1 MPLELQTMLKQA
13 ETAARL
19 AGKEALAQMG
29 SARTSIKNKDELV
42 TEADRR
48 CQEIIVESLSKAFPQ
63 HGFVGEEGDGGRLF
77 KQPPSGD
84 EDLWW
89 IIDPIDGTNNYAVGI
104 PQFSVSIGALFEG
117 KPVIGVIYDPSTQD
131 LFTGTAA
138 GDSQANGNGC
148 QVRDQRLDRF
158 ANLALDS
165 HFGSTMP
172 PWLQDVIVRSRFRNV
187 GSAALHLAYV
197 AKGGYCGFVACTPK
211 LWDLA
216 AGVLL
221 AENAGAIVTDWHN
234 RPLWPLD
241 VHAYEGTPLPFVAA
255 TPSVHGEL
263 MELMSVVKSTYAK

>member
-1 MPLELQTMLKQA
+1 MPLDLQTLLAKA
-13 ETAARL
+13 ESAARL

-29 SARTSIKNKDELV
+29 STQTSLKNKHELV
-42 TEADRR
+42 TEADKR
-48 CQEIIVESLSKAFPQ
+48 CQQIIVETLSKAFPQ

-77 KQPPSGD
+77 KQSPSGM

-117 KPVIGVIYDPSTQD
+117 KPVIGVVYDPSTRD

-138 GDSQANGNGC
+138 GDSQANGRRC
-148 QVRDQRLDRF
+148 QVRDQGLDRF

-165 HFGSTMP
+165 HFGPTLP
-172 PWLQDVIVRSRFRNV
+172 PWLPEVIVRSRFRNV
-187 GSAALHLAYV
+187 GSTALHLAYV
-197 AKGGYCGFVACTPK
+197 AKGGYCGMIGSTPK

-216 AGVLL
+216 AGALL

-234 RPLWPLD
+234 QPLWPFD
-241 VHAYEGTPLPFVAA
+241 VGAYEGTPLPCVMA
-255 TPSVHGEL
+255 TPRVHREL
-263 MELMSVVKSTYAK
+263 MDLMSVGQA